1 MKKYKF
7 AKGLFAAVLL
17 ATSMISCS
25 EDVMDGINVDR
36 NHATDVQA
44 KFIVTDLITST
55 AFTAIL
61 CAKSATVMVSGSF
74 WRRSLV

>member
-36 NHATDVQA
+36 NHAADVQS
-44 KFIVTDLITST
+44 KFIITDLITST
-55 AFTAIL
+55 AF
-61 CAKSATVMVSGSF
+61 SSVG
-74 WRRSLV
+74 

>member
-36 NHATDVQA
+36 NHAAEKADERINPMQILKMQVQNKLA
-44 KFIVTDLITST
+44 
-55 AFTAIL
+55 
-61 CAKSATVMVSGSF
+61 
-74 WRRSLV
+74 